1 MENLEMEILEFK
13 TVEKILEVI
22 KKEFEYEKATR
33 FNRNCK
39 EQKRERSKI
48 KKRKEKRKSKGE
60 LKK

>member
-48 KKRKEKRKSKGE
+48 KKKEKRREKVE
-60 LKK
+60 EN